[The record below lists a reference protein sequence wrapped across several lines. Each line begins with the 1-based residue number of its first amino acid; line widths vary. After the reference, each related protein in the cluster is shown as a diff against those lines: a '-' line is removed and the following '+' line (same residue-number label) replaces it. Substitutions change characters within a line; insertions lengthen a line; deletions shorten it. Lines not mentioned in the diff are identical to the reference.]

1 MNIGFLLFS
10 SMLNPTEMYLS
21 KELKN
26 KPPVRIKNLKA
37 AILSTVNKKIGL
49 PRKKAVNKSLDSE
62 IETAIEKIK
71 NPEHENII
79 DELLAKEVIE
89 DINFRVTKYETPV
102 REASNEKKSAFKG
115 LYQAF
120 VSYAK
125 GAYTKIKSTGSN
137 LPYAS
142 KKIIEGPVRMTMS
155 KFVKV
160 FEYILAALN
169 PQWNMPTGS
178 KMDYDTL
185 ATAVINH
192 IVINKENLQYGSGYI
207 AFRYRD
213 Q

>member
-10 SMLNPTEMYLS
+10 SLLNPTEMYLS

-26 KPPVRIKNLKA
+26 KPLVKIKNLKA
-37 AILSTVNKKIGL
+37 AISRTINKKIGL

-89 DINFRVTKYETPV
+89 DINSRVAKYETPV
-102 REASNEKKSAFKG
+102 KEASNEKKSAFKS
-115 LYQAF
+115 LYQTF

-125 GAYTKIKSTGSN
+125 GAYTRIKSTGSN
-137 LPYAS
+137 LPYVTR
-142 KKIIEGPVRMTMS
+142 KIIEGPVRITMA

-169 PQWNMPTGS
+169 PGWNRPMGCAG
-178 KMDYDTL
+178 DYDTL
-185 ATAVINH
+185 ATAVVHH
-192 IVINKENLQYGSGYI
+192 IVINEEHLRYSSGYT

-213 Q
+213 